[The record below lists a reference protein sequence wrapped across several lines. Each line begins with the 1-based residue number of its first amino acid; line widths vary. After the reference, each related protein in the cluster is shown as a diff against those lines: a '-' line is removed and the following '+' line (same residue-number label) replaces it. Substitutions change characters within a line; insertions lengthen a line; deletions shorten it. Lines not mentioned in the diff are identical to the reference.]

1 MVRLSKRLQMVAGQ
15 VQNGGVVADIG
26 CDHGYTAI
34 YLIEQGLAERVIA
47 MDINKEPLRRAA
59 EHIQQYRMQESIETR
74 LSDGAAELVPGE
86 ADALLI
92 SGMGGALICR
102 ILDEAADVTAQA
114 QELILSPQSELSFVR
129 HYLLEHGFCI
139 DREKMLA
146 DRGKYYT
153 VIHAVHAQYG
163 HGEQHFIQEEEYIYG
178 KYLLDHH
185 DMCLLSFLKTEESR
199 LERVLN
205 QMKRSEL
212 SEDGRKQQSE
222 VEGKLRCVL
231 RAISSYSTLQP

>member
-1 MVRLSKRLQMVAGQ
+1 MVRLSKRLQRVAGQ

-47 MDINKEPLRRAA
+47 MDINRAPLQRAA
-59 EHIQQYRMQESIETR
+59 DHIRQYQMEERIEIR
-74 LSDGAAELVPGE
+74 LSDGAAELLPGE

-92 SGMGGALICR
+92 SGMGGALICQ
-102 ILDEAADVTAQA
+102 ILAEAVEVTARA
-114 QELILSPQSELSFVR
+114 QELILSPQSELSLVR

-139 DREKMLA
+139 DREEMFT

-153 VIHAVHAQYG
+153 VIHAVHARYG
-163 HGEQHFIQEEEYIYG
+163 HGKQQFEQEEEYIYG

-185 DMCLLSFLKTEESR
+185 DLCLLTFLNKEKSR

-205 QMKRSEL
+205 QMRESEL
-212 SEDGRKQQSE
+212 SE
-222 VEGKLRCVL
+222 EGKKQKLDVERKLCCVL
-231 RAISSYSTLQP
+231 RAISFCS